1 MTISSS
7 GMVSRV
13 RLPNLYCLY
22 CESERVPLDNR
33 SIPHPCPCCVCF
45 GNLDERLKSLK
56 PEPDPSPGPCSLIAA
71 CSKTVLPPVFFFC
84 LFFSFSHGPHGRY
97 GRPTCTNSC
106 MDYDEYDASTSSAPS
121 SLVATIN
128 TYCSWGLELGSIW
141 YVLSESC
148 QAATQMQTWPFS
160 AFFLISPSSSGTY
173 KRTCTFVPT
182 TICRAA
188 GLLWIAAAGSD
199 CPTIPSNWIH
209 LLRSCIG
216 TVRSGRYVHSS
227 QVQRTEQKTRSYL
240 VAGNLP

>member
-1 MTISSS
+1 M
-7 GMVSRV
+7 
-13 RLPNLYCLY
+13 Y
-22 CESERVPLDNR
+22 
-33 SIPHPCPCCVCF
+33 
-45 GNLDERLKSLK
+45 
-56 PEPDPSPGPCSLIAA
+56 
-71 CSKTVLPPVFFFC
+71 
-84 LFFSFSHGPHGRY
+84 
-97 GRPTCTNSC
+97 NSC
-106 MDYDEYDASTSSAPS
+106 MDYDEYDASTSSSSSASS
-121 SLVATIN
+121 SLVAN
-128 TYCSWGLELGSIW
+128 NKYLTYCSRGWELGSIW
-141 YVLSESC
+141 YVPSESC

-160 AFFLISPSSSGTY
+160 AFFLISPSSSSGTY